1 MIIQEYKE
9 PSREERERDYDSFR
23 IDDERFDAL
32 SFDKS
37 DPFSLSLLGHRWL
50 FEEEGRCWL
59 FDEQEDFGGFQVI
72 TNRNLDYR
80 LAKTKVAPPGYTNPN
95 PDYPWAMTRE
105 VSDLLVDWNVS
116 PPDYEWF
123 EYPDSFDQRE
133 LINKGDYSNASAL
146 GLEIKQE
153 TPDSVWAITL
163 LVAAAER
170 VFKPVMKAAQKG
182 NEKAIH
188 AVHYLAHKL
197 THLLSKI
204 AEDHP
209 GKIQKISTNSLT
221 WPILFSPN
229 TKLEK
234 PSRDFVTN
242 RLHIGSKLLVG
253 AQDTAWGNNPL
264 TIVALELIHF
274 IDRHKNSGGES
285 ELGRLCQKLPRLTK
299 AKAVSD
305 WWPVGKAIFEFSYPE
320 PHLVDDFGGLIST
333 SREEPAKF
341 RANLHD
347 ALRTKFKSLAN

>member
-1 MIIQEYKE
+1 MIIPVYKE
-9 PSREERERDYDSFR
+9 PSREERQRDYDSFR
-23 IDDERFDAL
+23 IDDQRFDAL

-37 DPFSLSLLGHRWL
+37 EPFSLSLLGHHW
-50 FEEEGRCWL
+50 FHL
-59 FDEQEDFGGFQVI
+59 FDDPDLEDCQVI
-72 TNRNLDYR
+72 TNRNLHYC
-80 LAKTKVAPPGYTNPN
+80 LAKTKETK
-95 PDYPWAMTRE
+95 E

-146 GLEIKQE
+146 GLEIEQE

-188 AVHYLAHKL
+188 AVHFLAHKL

-209 GKIQKISTNSLT
+209 GKIQKFSTNSLT

-253 AQDTAWGNNPL
+253 AQDKAWGNNPL

-299 AKAVSD
+299 ARAVSD

-320 PHLVDDFGGLIST
+320 PHLVDDFDGLIST
-333 SREEPAKF
+333 SREEPE
-341 RANLHD
+341 
-347 ALRTKFKSLAN
+347 